1 MPYCFC
7 IPKKIRNNTK
17 DNQDNI
23 KDDEWSDDEIDPK
36 KENKFCIIC

>member
-17 DNQDNI
+17 DNI